1 MKRDMQLIENILS
14 KIEESDAEFLE
25 YSTLDI
31 FKIFLKSNTDKTPE
45 DVYYHISLLKD
56 AGYVSTQSTAS
67 TEKIRLTWE
76 GHNYLDKLRNP
87 LLFQVSEAVY

>member
-1 MKRDMQLIENILS
+1 MLLVEVRN
-14 KIEESDAEFLE
+14 
-25 YSTLDI
+25 
-31 FKIFLKSNTDKTPE
+31 
-45 DVYYHISLLKD
+45 VGYHISLLKD